1 MIFLVR
7 KQLALLHAALSGVL
21 ECLALYR
28 CQLRD
33 LRSRRN

>member
-7 KQLALLHAALSGVL
+7 KQLALAHAALCGVL
-21 ECLALYR
+21 ECLALCR

-33 LRSRRN
+33 LRSKRN